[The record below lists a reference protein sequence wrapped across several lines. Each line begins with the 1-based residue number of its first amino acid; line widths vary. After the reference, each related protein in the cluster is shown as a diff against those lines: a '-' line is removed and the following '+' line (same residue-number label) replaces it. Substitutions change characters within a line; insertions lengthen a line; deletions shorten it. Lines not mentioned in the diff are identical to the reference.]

1 MKILPLVVL
10 IVLQQIAMAQNVA
23 EPKPEDATRAMIR
36 LFDYHDIV
44 MFGEIHSSKQE
55 YEWLCKLVKTP
66 GFADHV
72 DDIVVEFGNAL
83 YQKDVDRY
91 LAGNDVPFEQVQKAW
106 RNMIVS
112 VPPVSPVY
120 GWFYQSVREA
130 NLQSP
135 GKHRIR
141 LLMGSPP
148 GDWDKIETAQDLS
161 SYEAQHEQ
169 WYLHLVKDEV
179 LARHHRALLI
189 MGAMHFLRGSDQ
201 AQQDEMLEQ
210 QHKPVPPVDRGRLAP
225 GYIERELRAA
235 RADPYLAVMGTDVV
249 DGRGDVDSR
258 IESWPT
264 PALIPVHGNWLGDMP
279 AQPIVSGGHAPAT
292 PLTLA
297 DQTDAIIYVAPCSVL
312 KSVNDLP
319 GELDGTAYGKEMV
332 RRNIIEIGHP
342 LPFQYGQSPECVQAT
357 PDRSNLPSAKDS
369 HQRWPL
375 SRSSQARFSSSAVS
389 LCAAYLLIYHDTY
402 PPPISKTGLG
412 VVRRRLR
419 SWNDDSRAGSERRSW
434 NCD

>member
-1 MKILPLVVL
+1 MKILVL
-10 IVLQQIAMAQNVA
+10 FLLTVLPKIAMAKNLA

-36 LFDYHDIV
+36 LLGHHDIV
-44 MFGEIHSSKQE
+44 MFGEIHSSKLE
-55 YEWLCKLVKTP
+55 YEWLCKLVKAP

-83 YQKDVDRY
+83 YQKSVDRY
-91 LAGNDVPFEQVQKAW
+91 IAGEDVSFDEVQKAW

-112 VPPVSPVY
+112 IPPVSPMY
-120 GWFYQSVREA
+120 GWFYRSVREA

-135 GKHRIR
+135 SKHRIR

-148 GDWDKIETAQDLS
+148 GDWDKIETAQDLAP
-161 SYEAQHEQ
+161 YEAQREQ
-169 WYLHLVKDEV
+169 WYLHVVKDEV

-201 AQQDEMLEQ
+201 AIQDEMLEQ

-235 RADPYLAVMGTDVV
+235 GADPYLAVMGTDVV

-264 PALIPVHGNWLGDMP
+264 PALIPVHGNWLGEMP

-297 DQTDAIIYVAPCSVL
+297 DQADAIIYIAPCSTL
-312 KSVNDLP
+312 KSVNDSP
-319 GELDGTAYGKEMV
+319 AELDDTAYGKEMI
-332 RRNIIEIGHP
+332 RRNIIEVGHP
-342 LPFQYGQSPECVQAT
+342 LPFQYGESPECVQVTAN
-357 PDRSNLPSAKDS
+357 PSNLPSTRGP
-369 HQRWPL
+369 HQR
-375 SRSSQARFSSSAVS
+375 
-389 LCAAYLLIYHDTY
+389 
-402 PPPISKTGLG
+402 
-412 VVRRRLR
+412 
-419 SWNDDSRAGSERRSW
+419 
-434 NCD
+434 